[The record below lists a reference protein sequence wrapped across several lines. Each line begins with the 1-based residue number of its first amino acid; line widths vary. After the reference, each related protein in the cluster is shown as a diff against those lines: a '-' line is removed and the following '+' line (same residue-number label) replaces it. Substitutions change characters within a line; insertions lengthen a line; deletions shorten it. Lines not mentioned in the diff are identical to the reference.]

1 MSQDGTDYYLT
12 LALPEVKESGRAH
25 GFAVDLENKLSSVKR
40 QPDVPGG
47 ALGAVATEEVTGSLK
62 HFIKNIFFVFQLV
75 FLTLLF
81 ISCELPQV
89 LVKGMLLFS
98 GIGGK

>member
-40 QPDVPGG
+40 KPDVPGG
-47 ALGAVATEEVTGSLK
+47 ALGDVATQEVG
-62 HFIKNIFFVFQLV
+62 FF
-75 FLTLLF
+75 
-81 ISCELPQV
+81 
-89 LVKGMLLFS
+89 
-98 GIGGK
+98 